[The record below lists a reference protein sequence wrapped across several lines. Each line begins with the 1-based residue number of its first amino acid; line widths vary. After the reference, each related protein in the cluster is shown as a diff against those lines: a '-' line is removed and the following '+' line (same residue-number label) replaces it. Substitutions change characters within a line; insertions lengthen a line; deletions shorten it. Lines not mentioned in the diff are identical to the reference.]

1 LAELREQHRA
11 VVDVLRVLGRAGGDL
26 QPVLDMVAESA
37 GRLSDADVFL
47 WSTAPRVALAST
59 GRPRGISPRMSD
71 QTPYDT
77 AAMIEIGDS
86 PGWRYRSIDADGDR
100 LNVTVVRDSDGC
112 ELEYT
117 VPAVV
122 QRGDELGEITR
133 IVIGAQER
141 VDHTKG
147 MGA

>member
-1 LAELREQHRA
+1 
-11 VVDVLRVLGRAGGDL
+11 
-26 QPVLDMVAESA
+26 
-37 GRLSDADVFL
+37 
-47 WSTAPRVALAST
+47 
-59 GRPRGISPRMSD
+59 MSD

-112 ELEYT
+112 ELEYS

>member
-1 LAELREQHRA
+1 
-11 VVDVLRVLGRAGGDL
+11 
-26 QPVLDMVAESA
+26 
-37 GRLSDADVFL
+37 
-47 WSTAPRVALAST
+47 
-59 GRPRGISPRMSD
+59 MSD

-77 AAMIEIGDS
+77 ATMIEIGDS
-86 PGWRYRSIDADGDR
+86 PGWRYRSIEAHGDR

-112 ELEYT
+112 ELGIT
-117 VPAVV
+117 VPSVV

-141 VDHTKG
+141 IDHTKG